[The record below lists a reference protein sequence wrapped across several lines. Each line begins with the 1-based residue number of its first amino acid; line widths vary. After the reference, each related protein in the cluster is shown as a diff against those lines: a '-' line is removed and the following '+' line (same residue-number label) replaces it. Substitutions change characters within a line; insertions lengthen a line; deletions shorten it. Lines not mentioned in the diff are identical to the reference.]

1 VNPDSTAFFVLV
13 GFEVTVAK
21 LALHHRISAERFLTA
36 SAYTSPQPNKD
47 RFLSVVLPKTM
58 GEGGG
63 GFPNRINKGL
73 CQRSY
78 RRGQSRRVK

>member
-58 GEGGG
+58 GAREGVASQTGSI
-63 GFPNRINKGL
+63 RA
-73 CQRSY
+73 CV
-78 RRGQSRRVK
+78 RGHTEEARVEG